1 MGKGTNHL
9 DRIRV
14 NFDSNDNF
22 TSVVDKTK
30 QTMKPEDF
38 PLWILSFQS
47 GSKYYNVTIYY
58 YKLKPLSVFTRKQ
71 WWFSSKSFVSLFFVG
86 AMAPQRDRDLSHSI
100 QLLEVLP
107 Y

>member
-30 QTMKPEDF
+30 QT
-38 PLWILSFQS
+38 L
-47 GSKYYNVTIYY
+47 SKYYNVTIYY